1 MPDRDNYHAGA
12 VIVDGNALER
22 GSLSRKACTPTGR
35 DGTIAAML
43 VLFEVLVAAG
53 QDPDTLLSDEVLKE
67 TQAQVMKLEE
77 ARALGFSGVQPDPKG
92 RDQRL
97 IAVAARDAQFIQRRL
112 EMTDAVQSFRV
123 HQLEV

>member
-1 MPDRDNYHAGA
+1 
-12 VIVDGNALER
+12 
-22 GSLSRKACTPTGR
+22 
-35 DGTIAAML
+35 ML

-53 QDPDTLLSDEVLKE
+53 QDPDTLLSTEVLQE

-77 ARALGFSGVQPDPKG
+77 AQALGFSGVQQDPKG

-112 EMTDAVQSFRV
+112 EMTDAVQSFRL
-123 HQLEV
+123 HQLDV

>member
-1 MPDRDNYHAGA
+1 LPDRDIYHASA
-12 VIVDGNALER
+12 AIVDGNALER
-22 GSLSRKACTPTGR
+22 GSLPRNACTPTGR
-35 DGTIAAML
+35 NGRIAAML

-53 QDPDTLLSDEVLKE
+53 QDPDTLLSDEVLRE

-77 ARALGFSGVQPDPKG
+77 ARALGFSGVEPDPKG

-112 EMTDAVQSFRV
+112 EMTDAVQSFRL
-123 HQLEV
+123 HQLDV